1 MRILMLGNSFTAAND
16 LPQRLAQLTG
26 AEVMAHT
33 RGGARLAEQLNPKTK
48 LGARTKAA
56 LEGEPL
62 DFVILQEMSHGPI
75 SSPQSS
81 ISSPQSFFNS
91 VERLCEWIR
100 AKGATPVLFA
110 TWAYEKGGAKLA
122 AKGWDYEDMARQLS
136 ATYRQAAQENHALL
150 AEVGQRFYDLSPTHP
165 LYAADGVHPNEA
177 GTQLAAE
184 VLAETILTHKELTP

>member
-56 LEGEPL
+56 LEGEPW

-75 SSPQSS
+75 SSPQS
-81 ISSPQSFFNS
+81 FFTS

-100 AKGATPVLFA
+100 
-110 TWAYEKGGAKLA
+110 KGGHSRPVRHL
-122 AKGWDYEDMARQLS
+122 GLREGR
-136 ATYRQAAQENHALL
+136 RQAGRQGLELRGHGPAAFGNLPPGSPENHALL

>member
-1 MRILMLGNSFTAAND
+1 MRILMLGNSFTAANG
-16 LPQRLAQLTG
+16 LPQRLARLTE

-56 LEGEPL
+56 LEGEPW

-75 SSPQSS
+75 SSPQS
-81 ISSPQSFFNS
+81 FFTS
-91 VERLCEWIR
+91 VERLCEWIH

-122 AKGWDYEDMARQLS
+122 VKGWNYEDMTRQLS
-136 ATYRQAAQENHALL
+136 AAYRQAAQENHALL

-165 LYAADGVHPNEA
+165 LYAADGVHPNED

-184 VLAETILTHKELTP
+184 VLAETILTHKEFTP

>member
-1 MRILMLGNSFTAAND
+1 MRILMLGNSFTASND

-26 AEVMAHT
+26 AEVMVHT
-33 RGGARLAEQLNPKTK
+33 RGGARLAEQLNPRTK
-48 LGARTKAA
+48 LGAKTKAA
-56 LEGEPL
+56 LEGEPWN
-62 DFVILQEMSHGPI
+62 FVILQEMSHGPI
-75 SSPQSS
+75 SSPQS
-81 ISSPQSFFNS
+81 FFTS
-91 VERLCEWIR
+91 VKRLCEWIH

-122 AKGWDYEDMARQLS
+122 AKGS
-136 ATYRQAAQENHALL
+136 AAYRQAAQENHALL

-184 VLAETILTHKELTP
+184 VLAETILTHKEFTP

>member
-1 MRILMLGNSFTAAND
+1 MRILMLGNSFTIAND

-48 LGARTKAA
+48 LGAKTKAA
-56 LEGEPL
+56 LEGEPW
-62 DFVILQEMSHGPI
+62 DFVILQEMSYGPV
-75 SSPQSS
+75 
-81 ISSPQSFFNS
+81 SSPQSFFNS

-100 AKGATPVLFA
+100 EKKATPVLFA
-110 TWAYEKGGAKLA
+110 TWAYEKGSAKLA
-122 AKGWDYEDMARQLS
+122 AKGWNYEDMARQLS
-136 ATYRQAAQENHALL
+136 ATYRQAARENHALL

-165 LYAADGVHPNEA
+165 LYAVDGIHPNED

-184 VLAETILTHKELTP
+184 VLAETILTHKEFTP